1 MNLFKKKLEDFGP
14 IALDDMPNDHSYF
27 DLLYGLLKKINKSG
41 QKSSNTLSA
50 LKDDIL
56 NEVKQTTSTIDEIR
70 EQRAKVLHDNEKLTK
85 GVIEYNDIVENL
97 HNAAL
102 LTKNSE
108 LYDMTTIA
116 LKALGQINTK
126 LGMVKIPSE
135 RFTKP
140 DAEYHMILNTVIT
153 DNESYDD
160 QIVNTIET
168 GFRRGDVVLRRASV
182 EIYKYEGTRNE

>member
-1 MNLFKKKLEDFGP
+1 MNLLKKTIEDFKPISLED
-14 IALDDMPNDHSYF
+14 LPNDDNYF

-50 LKDDIL
+50 LKDEIL
-56 NEVKQTTSTIDEIR
+56 TEVKRTSTTVDEVR
-70 EQRAKVLHDNEKLTK
+70 DERAKVLHDNDKLKK

-102 LTKNSE
+102 STKNSE

-116 LKALGQINTK
+116 LKALDQINTK
-126 LGMVKIPSE
+126 LGIVKIPSD

-140 DAEYHMILNTVIT
+140 NAEYHMILNTVTT
-153 DNESYDD
+153 DNESYDG
-160 QIVNTIET
+160 QIANTIET
-168 GFRRGDVVLRRASV
+168 GFRRGNEVLRRASV
-182 EIYKYEGTRNE
+182 EIYKYEGTGNE